1 MHFNK
6 CLMSNDVKNR
16 IPDIEQNLFT
26 SQTGLST
33 LMVNNVKC
41 GFLSIQI
48 IDSNN
53 LMNKF

>member
-1 MHFNK
+1 MHSNK

-16 IPDIEQNLFT
+16 IPDNEQNLFT